1 MKSHPSPGRTELSG
15 SSPINAQG
23 PVPNR
28 LWLVISL
35 LGGIGVLLVIVSIYL
50 FSQIVSLFGYGSDG
64 VEFGLYV
71 TLLLMIPLVMGIGL
85 LYLARRLQQGDRLSR
100 VLAVMT
106 CLAIAAATLLT
117 GSHDFGWTLT
127 GLLSIGALLL
137 LLLDP
142 VVKGHFIGDDARYA
156 SEPVPVVAARTLMVV
171 VAACDTFVGLA
182 YLVLAP
188 FDGHLI
194 VWGII
199 SLTIAFA
206 VFVLSRQ
213 LAVGNPSARVVTTIL
228 AAIYFVLSFFT
239 GQGAPGVILPVALAG
254 SVVALLWLP
263 LSSRSY
269 FDRLDDPS
277 NPTLFAI
284 DQSLN
289 RAASKVS
296 EAFNGDATSN

>member
-1 MKSHPSPGRTELSG
+1 
-15 SSPINAQG
+15 
-23 PVPNR
+23 
-28 LWLVISL
+28 LVIIL
-35 LGGIGVLLVIVSIYL
+35 LGAIGVLLVVVSIYL
-50 FSQIVSLFGYGSDG
+50 FSQIASIFGDGSEG
-64 VEFGLYV
+64 VELGLYF
-71 TLLLMIPLVMGIGL
+71 TLLLMIPLVLGVGI
-85 LYLARRLQQGDRLSR
+85 LYLARRLQQGDRLAR

-106 CLAIAAATLLT
+106 CLAIAVATLLT
-117 GSHDFGWTLT
+117 GTHDLGWTLT
-127 GLLSIGALLL
+127 GLLAIGALLL

-142 VVKGHFIGDDARYA
+142 VVKNFFLGYDARYA
-156 SEPVPVVAARTLMVV
+156 NEPVPVVAARTLMVV

-194 VWGII
+194 IWGIV
-199 SLTIAFA
+199 SLAIALS

-213 LAVGNPSARVVTTIL
+213 LAVGNPSARVLTTII

-239 GQGAPGVILPVALAG
+239 GQGAPGVIVPVALAV

-263 LSSRSY
+263 NSSRRY
-269 FDRLDDPS
+269 FDHLADPS
-277 NPTLFAI
+277 NPTLYAI

-296 EAFNGDATSN
+296 EAFGGESENN